1 MAERQITI
9 LNEPGGRIADRF
21 HGRDLNLVLGPRA
34 DGEPVRFT
42 VSIDGEPPDGAR
54 RLDVDKRGTGT
65 ISEERLYQ
73 LIRQDRPITDCTF
86 QITFIDAGAQ
96 AYVFTFG

>member
-42 VSIDGEPPDGAR
+42 VS
-54 RLDVDKRGTGT
+54 LDVDKRGTGT